1 MRLSGTGR
9 LAQVVQFVQLR
20 RRTRA
25 YHTSWHVTTKE
36 YGLNPFRRISSFV
49 SPTRSLPPPYCYAR
63 ASEPWPATIIIIF
76 FGRCI
81 LQSYRTN
88 RLVSKNHGTSILTRH
103 PLFAV
108 SAPIAQ
114 HPTTSSD
121 ERVRASTLHFSP
133 LSKFA
138 VTSTRAG

>member
-9 LAQVVQFVQLR
+9 LAQVVRFVQLR

-25 YHTSWHVTTKE
+25 CHATWHVTTKE

-49 SPTRSLPPPYCYAR
+49 SPTRSLLPPYCYAR
-63 ASEPWPATIIIIF
+63 AFEPWPAAIIIIF
-76 FGRCI
+76 LAAAFCS
-81 LQSYRTN
+81 LSSRTN
-88 RLVSKNHGTSILTRH
+88 HLVPRNHGTSLLTRH

-114 HPTTSSD
+114 HRTCSD
-121 ERVRASTLHFSP
+121 VRVRASTLHFSP
-133 LSKFA
+133 LPSLL
-138 VTSTRAG
+138 